1 MFMKTTANAGRV
13 LWAMVIATFM
23 ALSTDAQIALV
34 GIEYWFNSAIEN
46 KVYVGFDQTL
56 ELDSILAIS
65 TVGLPSGLH
74 SLHIRMID
82 SEGQYSSVVSRLF
95 MNTPAQSSVTERQ
108 ITVVRYWWND
118 AMDGAQVIDLVAGQS
133 LEAQLQPILEGFTG
147 GAAIVHLQIG
157 DNTGLWS
164 VAQSR
169 IVFITPTSGT
179 APDRQL
185 VAWQYW
191 LDDEHDDAV
200 TIEGF
205 TPAGALNISEPIDL
219 SALESG
225 PYEIYLRFK
234 DNSGLWSSPVGA
246 GFLKE
251 YTPSASFQLSSSA
264 VCVGEEIQVNSTSID
279 ADAHLWDF
287 GDGTTAEG
295 EEAVHTYTTEGSYIL
310 TLTIYNNALDMEW
323 TATQTVLVGALPDAS
338 ISADQ
343 VLPACPGQVTL
354 SIEPANAAY
363 AWSTGQGTASI
374 SVTEAGLYSCDVS
387 SAFNPACGVTT
398 VVLDVDF
405 VEINTG
411 VSQNEHILTA
421 ELANAMYQWLDC
433 GLGFA
438 PIEGANGQVFEAESN
453 GSYAVELQVA
463 GCTVQSECFE
473 VTTLWMGDLA
483 SAQGIEVFPNP
494 FADYIT
500 VELSEFQGA
509 LEFRLIDGAGKTVWI
524 DHRDRGI
531 QFTFSMPALCAGVYY
546 LEITDGTSVFHQR
559 LMRLP

>member
-1 MFMKTTANAGRV
+1 MA
-13 LWAMVIATFM
+13 IATFM

-34 GIEYWFNSAIEN
+34 GMEYWFNSAVEN
-46 KVYVGFDQTL
+46 KVYVGFDASV
-56 ELDSILAIS
+56 EFDSMLPISAIE
-65 TVGLPSGLH
+65 LPSGLH
-74 SLHIRMID
+74 SLHIRMVD
-82 SEGQYSSVVSRLF
+82 SESQYSSVVSRLF

-108 ITVVRYWWND
+108 ITAVRYWWND
-118 AMDGAQVIDLVAGQS
+118 AMDDAQVIDLVAGQS
-133 LEAQLQPILEGFTG
+133 LEAQLQPALEGFTG
-147 GAAIVHLQIG
+147 GAAVVHLQIG

-179 APDRQL
+179 ASDRQL

-200 TIEGF
+200 TVEGF
-205 TPAGALNISEPIDL
+205 APEGTLNISEPIDL
-219 SALESG
+219 SALEAG

-251 YTPSASFQLSSSA
+251 YTPSASFQLSSSV
-264 VCVGEEIQVNSTSID
+264 VCVGDEIQVNSTSID
-279 ADAHLWDF
+279 ADSHLWDF

-295 EEAVHTYTTEGSYIL
+295 EDAVHTYAAEGSYTL

-343 VLPACPGQVTL
+343 TMPACPGQVTL

-363 AWSTGQGTASI
+363 TWNTGQTTASI

-387 SAFNPACGVTT
+387 SSYNQACGVST
-398 VVLDVDF
+398 VELELEF
-405 VEINTG
+405 IEINAG
-411 VSQNEHILTA
+411 VTQNEHILTA
-421 ELANAMYQWLDC
+421 ELTNAMYQWLDC
-433 GLGFA
+433 SLGFA

-453 GSYAVELQVA
+453 GSYAVELQVD
-463 GCTVQSECFE
+463 GCTVQSECFD
-473 VTTLWMGDLA
+473 VTTLWIGDLA

-494 FADYIT
+494 FADYVN
-500 VELSEFQGA
+500 VELNELQGP
-509 LEFRLIDGAGKTVWI
+509 LEFRMVDGVGKTVWV
-524 DHRDRGI
+524 DHRDRGT
-531 QFTFSMPALCAGVYY
+531 QFIFSMPALRAGVYY